1 MRDDSERSEPA
12 LDEKGLQPVPYT
24 AVHRVVRRLIEPSQ
38 DVLVV
43 VLALVLFGA
52 MLRVIVQ
59 LGFELVAARFSFR
72 SIIAEALFVLVLIE
86 LQRLLIL
93 YLRDHHVS
101 VDVMVEATIVGVL
114 REVLLFGAIDIDA
127 MRLVA
132 LTLFV
137 LALGAL
143 LRFGDIRASRRR
155 IHAHGRAA
163 RTAFPSAAPLPQAEE
178 QAPFP
183 VNESLSR

>member
-1 MRDDSERSEPA
+1 MPGDMKRCEPA
-12 LDEKGLQPVPYT
+12 VDERGAHRVPYT
-24 AVHRVVRRLIEPSQ
+24 AVHDVARRLIESLQ

-43 VLALVLFGA
+43 VLALALFGA
-52 MLRVIVQ
+52 MVRVIIQ
-59 LGFELVAARFSFR
+59 LASDVVSTRLSFR
-72 SIIAEALFVLVLIE
+72 TLIAEALFVLVLIE

-114 REVLLFGAIDIDA
+114 REVLLFGAIEIDA
-127 MRLVA
+127 MKLIA

-155 IHAHGRAA
+155 IHAHGRMGNSPS
-163 RTAFPSAAPLPQAEE
+163 PSAAPLLEAEE
-178 QAPFP
+178 QPSASGR
-183 VNESLSR
+183 E